1 MTLSLP
7 SNLGL
12 SEEQQALLS
21 KVTFA
26 EVHDAAVQMGAISVL
41 GIFDALTPF
50 KPAASWASW
59 RAFLCA
65 LFALPMT
72 EAERA
77 VYAACTARTEPPA
90 SPAREADVIVGRR
103 GGKDRIC
110 SFLAFIL
117 ASCRDYSPYL
127 APGQRGYLPVIAAD
141 RKQSREIMGY
151 LKGIYSLPQF
161 EHLVESMT
169 GEQIRLKNRVTIEI
183 FTSSFRTARGYTLIG
198 AICNEIAFWR
208 NEESKNPDEEI
219 VNKAIRPGM
228 STIPGALLV
237 NLSSPYARKGVLYT
251 QYEKHFG
258 KAGDVLVW
266 KAPTLVM
273 HPGNPQVEAEV
284 KRAYADDPVAAEAEY
299 GAEFRKDVEAFVTRE
314 LIDAVTVK
322 GRTELPPRA
331 ELEYLA
337 FVDVSGGTVDSFT
350 LSLSHFDKKSGK
362 AVQDVFREWPA
373 PFDPEIVVAECVSDL
388 KRYRVRVV
396 RGDRYAG
403 EWPRAMFR
411 QHQIGYLPSE
421 DTKNDIYRD
430 FLPLVN
436 AQLVELLDVPL
447 VKKQLVDLERRNT
460 RGGRTTIDHPP
471 GAHDDGANATAG
483 DLVISHRLHRTSEE
497 RKPVPKS
504 LTEMRAQQMEAHLA
518 KYAKPSDDAE
528 VPDRFKYLR

>member
-1 MTLSLP
+1 LTLNLP
-7 SNLGL
+7 SSLGL
-12 SEEQQALLS
+12 TDEQKALLS
-21 KVTFA
+21 SVTFA
-26 EVHDAAVQMGAISVL
+26 DVHEAAVQMGAVSVL

-50 KPAASWASW
+50 KPKESWSAW

-65 LFALPMT
+65 LFALPMS
-72 EAERA
+72 EAERKT
-77 VYAACTARTEPPA
+77 YEACTARTEPPA
-90 SPAREADVIVGRR
+90 APAREADVIVGRR

-117 ASCRDYSPYL
+117 ASCRDYTPYL

-141 RKQSREIMGY
+141 RKQSREIMSY

-183 FTSSFRTARGYTLIG
+183 FTSAFRTARGYTLIG
-198 AICNEIAFWR
+198 AVCNEIAFWR
-208 NEESKNPDEEI
+208 NDESKNPDEEI

-228 STIPGALLV
+228 STIPNALLLC
-237 NLSSPYARKGVLYT
+237 LSSPYARKGVLYT
-251 QYEKHFG
+251 QYEKHYG

-284 KRAYADDPVAAEAEY
+284 KRAYADDPVGADAEY

-314 LIDAVTVK
+314 LVDAVMVS
-322 GRTELPPRA
+322 GRRELPA
-331 ELEYLA
+331 SQTLEYLA

-350 LSLSHFDKKSGK
+350 LSISHFDKKSGK

-373 PFDPEIVVAECVSDL
+373 PFDPEVVVGECVSDV
-388 KRYRVRVV
+388 KRYRVRTV
-396 RGDRYAG
+396 RGDRYGG

-411 QHQIGYLPSE
+411 QHGIGYLPCDDS
-421 DTKNDIYRD
+421 KNDLYRD

-436 AQLVELLDVPL
+436 AQLVELLDVPQ

-460 RGGRTTIDHPP
+460 RGGRATIDHPP
-471 GAHDDGANATAG
+471 GGHDDAANATAG
-483 DLVISHRLHRTSEE
+483 DLVTTHRFHRTAEE
-497 RKPVPKS
+497 RKAVPVS
-504 LTEMRAQQMEAHLA
+504 LTAMRAQQMEENLA
-518 KYAKPSDDAE
+518 KYQKPSEDAV
-528 VPDRFKYLR
+528 VPERFKFLR